1 MNRRA
6 HLGLIVLIVLLLID
20 VQFFCHYFGEDTS
33 NLTASRETSRQPS
46 RSVPPKKNK
55 ATINVN
61 KYLHPNRLPQS
72 VIDNVKTFVFFLGH
86 ARSGHSIVA
95 SLMDS
100 HPYMVISHELDLFDL
115 LADKFLAPNKSEIF
129 NALWKNAKESLILN
143 GWRNN
148 STRGKG
154 YTLYVD
160 GLYQGRYVDHIDV
173 IGDKKGDATA
183 TMLVKSPDK
192 WLNVFKIIKSLA
204 GSLKV
209 IHVIRNPYDNIATSI
224 FYVTISDYNNFGSF
238 KKLNKTLIISSKI
251 IVGQIERYFKYFQ
264 AIVDAQKRYDLSV
277 VEIHN
282 KNLVSD
288 PRGTL
293 LKMCNNLGVTC
304 SDNYLEI
311 CGNKIYKTESRT
323 RHMIKWTNKQLKMIR
338 RNIKKYDSLK
348 GYSYD
353 SP

>member
-1 MNRRA
+1 MSRHA
-6 HLGLIVLIVLLLID
+6 HLGLIVIIILLLGA
-20 VQFFCHYFGEDTS
+20 VRFFCHNFGEDTS
-33 NLTASRETSRQPS
+33 SLTPSRQPS
-46 RSVPPKKNK
+46 RSVPPKKSK
-55 ATINVN
+55 TTINVN
-61 KYLHPNRLPQS
+61 KNLPPNRLPQS

-86 ARSGHSIVA
+86 ARSGHSIVG

-100 HPYMVISHELDLFDL
+100 HPHMVISHEFDLFDL
-115 LADKFLAPNKSEIF
+115 LSKKSAAAPNKSEIF
-129 NALWKNAKESLILN
+129 NALWKNTKESLIPN

-154 YTLYVD
+154 YTLNVD

-173 IGDKKGDATA
+173 IGDKKGDSTV
-183 TMLVKSPDK
+183 TMLVENPDV
-192 WLNVFKIIKSLA
+192 WLNVFEILKSLA

-224 FYVTISDYNNFGSF
+224 CYASGSNQINFGNF
-238 KKLNKTLIISSKI
+238 KKSNKIFIISAKI
-251 IVGQIERYFKYFQ
+251 IVGEIERYFKYFQ
-264 AIVDAQKRYDLSV
+264 AIVDAQKRYNLSI

-282 KNLVSD
+282 KNLVSN
-288 PRGTL
+288 PQGTL

-311 CGNKIYKTESRT
+311 CSNKIYKTESRT
-323 RHMIKWTNKQLKMIR
+323 RHMIKWTNEQLTMIQQ
-338 RNIKKYDSLK
+338 NIEKYDSLK

>member
-1 MNRRA
+1 MNRFA
-6 HLGLIVLIVLLLID
+6 HLGLIVLIILLLIS
-20 VQFFCHYFGEDTS
+20 VQFFCQHYFGEDVSGNFTQ
-33 NLTASRETSRQPS
+33 AAPRQPSS
-46 RSVPPKKNK
+46 RSVPPKKNN

-61 KYLHPNRLPQS
+61 ESSNRLSQS

-86 ARSGHSIVA
+86 ARSGHSIVG

-100 HPYMVISHELDLFDL
+100 HPHMVISHEFGLFNL
-115 LADKFLAPNKSEIF
+115 LSKKSLAPNKSEIF
-129 NALWKNAKESLILN
+129 NALWRNTKESLAPN
-143 GWRNN
+143 GLRSN
-148 STRGKG
+148 STSGKG

-173 IGDKKGDATA
+173 IGDKKGESTVALLGTN
-183 TMLVKSPDK
+183 PGK
-192 WLNVFKIIKSLA
+192 WLNVFKILKSLA

-209 IHVIRNPYDNIATSI
+209 IHVIRNPYDNIATLICYASG
-224 FYVTISDYNNFGSF
+224 SDHKNFGSF
-238 KKLNKTLIISSKI
+238 KKSNKIFNVSSKT
-251 IVGQIERYFKYFQ
+251 IVGQIERYFRYFQ
-264 AIVDAQKRYDLSV
+264 AIVDAKKKYDLIV

-293 LKMCNNLGVTC
+293 LKICNDLGVTC

-323 RHMIKWTNKQLKMIR
+323 RHMIKWTNEQLKMIQQ
-338 RNIKKYDSLK
+338 NIEKYDSLK